1 MKRSRFPRR
10 AKQTP
15 DTEQLVQLATN
26 LSLSSSRIEDA
37 FWEMRLAALIH
48 RILGRDDEGTL
59 TAALDHL
66 YGAGG
71 RAYDELADLT
81 ESCCETAQAGPEAG
95 DTDILLFAAPMLVW
109 SRYTIPS
116 GPIASE
122 IMDNLRVQLQA
133 HMFAKDVRLGLAD
146 YLFSPD
152 QLPQSY
158 CETARLREKLAKA
171 ALHGRDIKL
180 DAGQMPETVNF
191 LSDIRY
197 VIGAVAAPRGAA
209 LFRWQEADGN
219 RTEAHKQWRLQGGEA
234 VRPLLPACALEMLL
248 PQPYHAACREADRA
262 SRPYSLRAAVAFLQT
277 TLNVA
282 AGDLRAILA
291 PYYDRQLEEYR
302 IGFTLRDSS
311 DVIHGVVWPMLESED
326 EGSDIPAQIEAALRE
341 TGLRE
346 IMTLDHRFPLEY
358 CDDCGAPLYPNPE
371 GEPVHAEMPEQETS
385 VPHQLH

>member
-15 DTEQLVQLATN
+15 DTEQLIHLATS

-37 FWEMRLAALIH
+37 FWETRLAALIR
-48 RILGRDDEGTL
+48 RILGSDDEGTL

-81 ESCCETAQAGPEAG
+81 ESCCETTQAGPEAA
-95 DTDILLFAAPMLVW
+95 DTDVLLFAAPMLVW
-109 SRYTIPS
+109 SRYAIPS
-116 GPIASE
+116 GPIATE
-122 IMDNLRVQLQA
+122 TLDNLRVQLQA
-133 HMFAKDVRLGLAD
+133 HVFAKDVRLGLAD

-158 CETARLREKLAKA
+158 CETARLREKLSKA
-171 ALHGRDIKL
+171 ALHGRELKL

-209 LFRWQEADGN
+209 LFRWQEEDGN

-282 AGDLRAILA
+282 AGGLRAILA

-302 IGFTLRDSS
+302 IGFTLQDSS

-346 IMTLDHRFPLEY
+346 IVALDHRFPLEY